1 MVRVGLYPIHIGVDA
16 GGKRGQD
23 GLAFGVIAGE
33 FGLHVAPEQE
43 QARGAVL
50 FDEAR
55 AKLLGHLAFTLPAPQ
70 VQLPQAVA
78 RGGKALREE
87 QVILVLRIDMRDAVA
102 VPHNLHGL

>member
-1 MVRVGLYPIHIGVDA
+1 M
-16 GGKRGQD
+16 
-23 GLAFGVIAGE
+23 IAGE

-78 RGGKALREE
+78 RGRETLREE